1 MATVKERGTFVG
13 RYFVTKGQAFHSD
26 VSCSQLASAQ
36 DVVETTIV
44 EDGGNYYRAGH
55 FIMRNLGP
63 GHHAR
68 AKERWKFRP
77 CARCHPLDEQF
88 KLEPLGT
95 DDVPCAGSSLEW
107 VTERTKLDPVEKI
120 FPAQRECM
128 NCPVVDS
135 CYELFRKELPE
146 YGVMGGVTYKQ
157 YKAWGD
163 DVLDLVRAMIKNED
177 QQTEQRDATTRN
189 RGNTR

>member
-1 MATVKERGTFVG
+1 MNKERGTFVG
-13 RYFVTKGQAFHSD
+13 RYFVTKGQAFHGN

-44 EDGGNYYRAGH
+44 LADGNYYRAGH

-63 GHHAR
+63 GHSAR
-68 AKERWKFRP
+68 FKERWKYRP
-77 CARCHPLDEQF
+77 CTRCHPLDEQF

-95 DDVPCAGSSLEW
+95 DDVPCAGSSREW

-128 NCPVVDS
+128 ECPVVDS
-135 CYELFRKELPE
+135 CYERFLAELPE

-157 YKAWGD
+157 YRAWGD
-163 DVLDLVRAMIKNED
+163 SAQEVVRGLIADED
-177 QQTEQRDATTRN
+177 KQTEQRNTATSN
-189 RGNTR
+189 RGNTG